1 MLINKL
7 LTLNGNKPINPG
19 DKFVQSKS
27 GLQKLAYNSLMN
39 SHYNLDFK
47 KHMTE
52 RISTLFQPYELDWN
66 SIQFNNSISALQPCN
81 SGNVMKVIKSWMNAW
96 TTSSRMG
103 GAHYIYPCLFGCK
116 DVTDCLGHYIECR
129 IMFSLWKFMH
139 RDLSIHAS
147 DWWVLNSP
155 NKREIIH
162 ICCVFS
168 AYHAASAHVKQ
179 NRDTYGTADQR
190 PSNS

>member
-1 MLINKL
+1 MFNIAKMSSLPPTWDTDPLALNLKNAFSGFPNSPKWAEGGAMLINKL

-66 SIQFNNSISALQPCN
+66 SIQFTNSISVLQPFN
-81 SGNVMKVIKSWMNAW
+81 SA
-96 TTSSRMG
+96 
-103 GAHYIYPCLFGCK
+103 
-116 DVTDCLGHYIECR
+116 
-129 IMFSLWKFMH
+129 
-139 RDLSIHAS
+139 
-147 DWWVLNSP
+147 
-155 NKREIIH
+155 
-162 ICCVFS
+162 
-168 AYHAASAHVKQ
+168 
-179 NRDTYGTADQR
+179 
-190 PSNS
+190 